1 MYAGGM
7 SSWKAKSS
15 AVRRTWVVLSAPQS
29 LRRLD
34 FPGIGFLTFKV
45 GFITMYRFS
54 LRQEH
59 VEVPE
64 E

>member
-7 SSWKAKSS
+7 PSWKAKSS
-15 AVRRTWVVLSAPQS
+15 AVRRTWVVLSSPQS
-29 LRRLD
+29 LRRLV

-54 LRQEH
+54 LRH